1 MEDSTKK
8 IMLVTS
14 VLGSLAAVTLGY
26 KYYYSDTNFENSEN
40 SENSKTDENEPKYK
54 TLGTILKEK
63 NEILSKGEKTKYRSG
78 FINDMIQTIG
88 FGNKPEKVKIEIK
101 EKNNDN
107 WPTFN

>member
-26 KYYYSDTNFENSEN
+26 KYYYSDTNCENSDN
-40 SENSKTDENEPKYK
+40 NENELKYE
-54 TLGTILKEK
+54 TLSTKLKKK
-63 NEILSKGEKTKYRSG
+63 NEILSKGERTKYRSG
-78 FINDMIQTIG
+78 FINEMIQTIG
-88 FGNKPEKVKIEIK
+88 FGSKPEKVKIEIK
-101 EKNNDN
+101 EQSNDN